1 MVWGR
6 VCGPRTHKCATCKI
20 PLLTG
25 EESGF
30 CCGPRGS
37 RFDDVLPL
45 PPLPTEFKTFL
56 NHPDISRH
64 SRTLN
69 LLFSFASMETTA
81 VFPEFHGSPA
91 FVAIQGKVYHR

>member
-6 VCGPRTHKCATCKI
+6 VCGSRVHHCPTCKI

-25 EESGF
+25 EQPGF
-30 CCGPRGS
+30 CCGTKGS
-37 RFDDVLPL
+37 RFHDVPPL
-45 PPLPTEFKTFL
+45 PPLPHEFNSFL
-56 NHPDISRH
+56 KHPDISRL
-64 SRTLN
+64 SRRLN

-81 VFPEFHGSPA
+81 AFPELRGSPA